1 MAAEEAAADA
11 VEEVAAAVAAAGGEA
26 EAAVALEAAALEAAG
41 EAVVAAASRAPTD
54 PALRADGGLRP
65 TTTEATAGVNTGART
80 KVAGDSGEVPERAT
94 GSRSPNIQ
102 ECQRHHYWLCILC
115 KKITILKCRRV
126 FYTMCC
132 K

>member
-1 MAAEEAAADA
+1 MAVEEAAADA

-26 EAAVALEAAALEAAG
+26 EASVALEAAALEAAG
-41 EAVVAAASRAPTD
+41 KAVVAAASGAPKD
-54 PALRADGGLRP
+54 PALRADGGLQP

-80 KVAGDSGEVPERAT
+80 KVAGDSGEVPEVAT

-102 ECQRHHYWLCILC
+102 ECQRHHYWLCTLC
-115 KKITILKCRRV
+115 KKSTILKCRRV
-126 FYTMCC
+126 FYTTCC